1 MKKKV
6 AVLLAMAMAAGVLSG
21 CGGSGGKETTAAATE
36 AADAKETTAAEK
48 ETEKETEKAD
58 EGEKKQALSVSLDA
72 EPDSLDLAKVSD
84 MYSTTVVSQ
93 MIEGLT
99 AIRVDENGAET
110 VEPGMAESWES
121 SEDQMTWTFHLRDA
135 KWEDGVDVKAGDFE
149 YAIKRILNPETASP
163 ISGNILFIKNAE
175 EAVVGSVGI
184 DEVGVKALDDKT
196 LEIQLAYPAPYF
208 LSSCAGSSMLPMR
221 QDIVEANG
229 DSYGTEADKIVGN
242 GPFSLKEWVHNSKIS
257 YVKNPSYWN
266 ADAVKL
272 EELTMK
278 IINEETARIGEF
290 ENGGI
295 DVVPVSTAEWVEKL
309 DQNKD
314 YVKKVVSLPRTEYLF
329 FNQEVELFSNEK
341 VRQAFSIALNREEI
355 ASEVYQG
362 MQEPAYGWIPNSMQV
377 DGVNFRE
384 MAGEPIQELIEENPD
399 PKALLIEGLKE
410 LGMSEDPSQVTVQLM
425 SRNTSQDIAEYFQY
439 TFNTVLG
446 VNVEIDPVE
455 WPVFQERNRG
465 LDYEMGFKSYGADFD
480 DPYSMMQLWMTG
492 VKTVPTGW
500 SNEEY
505 DRLMTEA
512 SQSLDKE
519 LRAKDYKEAEALVL
533 RTATICPYAYS
544 TDISYSKNYVKN
556 IMEPVFSS
564 TLYKYSYI
572 E

>member
-48 ETEKETEKAD
+48 ETAKETEKAD
-58 EGEKKQALSVSLDA
+58 EGERKQALSVSLDA

-175 EAVVGSVGI
+175 EAVAGSAGI

-242 GPFSLKEWVHNSKIS
+242 GPFSLK
-257 YVKNPSYWN
+257 
-266 ADAVKL
+266 
-272 EELTMK
+272 
-278 IINEETARIGEF
+278 
-290 ENGGI
+290 
-295 DVVPVSTAEWVEKL
+295 
-309 DQNKD
+309 
-314 YVKKVVSLPRTEYLF
+314 
-329 FNQEVELFSNEK
+329 
-341 VRQAFSIALNREEI
+341 
-355 ASEVYQG
+355 
-362 MQEPAYGWIPNSMQV
+362 
-377 DGVNFRE
+377 
-384 MAGEPIQELIEENPD
+384 
-399 PKALLIEGLKE
+399 
-410 LGMSEDPSQVTVQLM
+410 
-425 SRNTSQDIAEYFQY
+425 
-439 TFNTVLG
+439 
-446 VNVEIDPVE
+446 
-455 WPVFQERNRG
+455 
-465 LDYEMGFKSYGADFD
+465 
-480 DPYSMMQLWMTG
+480 
-492 VKTVPTGW
+492 
-500 SNEEY
+500 
-505 DRLMTEA
+505 
-512 SQSLDKE
+512 
-519 LRAKDYKEAEALVL
+519 
-533 RTATICPYAYS
+533 
-544 TDISYSKNYVKN
+544 
-556 IMEPVFSS
+556 SS
-564 TLYKYSYI
+564 
-572 E
+572 

>member
-48 ETEKETEKAD
+48 ETAKETEKAD
-58 EGEKKQALSVSLDA
+58 EGERKQALSVSLDA

-175 EAVVGSVGI
+175 ESVAGSVGI